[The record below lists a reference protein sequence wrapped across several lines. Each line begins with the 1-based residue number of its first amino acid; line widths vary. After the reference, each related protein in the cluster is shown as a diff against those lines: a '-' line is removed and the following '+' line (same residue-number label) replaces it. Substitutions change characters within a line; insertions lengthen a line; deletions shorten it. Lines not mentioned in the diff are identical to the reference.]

1 VIRVVLFDLGGVLI
15 ELSGV
20 ATFRSWIGDELAA
33 EEIWRRWLTSSAV
46 RAFETGQI
54 APDVFADRL
63 IHEFGLPVDR
73 RQFLASFAGWPRG
86 LLPGAAELVR
96 RVDRRCIRATLS
108 NTNVVH
114 WSRLLEEFGLAG
126 LFDRHFASHL
136 MGKLKPDQEV
146 FEHVIASLRCAPS
159 EILFLD
165 DQPLNVESARHAGM
179 HAVLANGTRQAE
191 SILIANGLLPAA
203 GPTN

>member
-15 ELSGV
+15 ELAGV
-20 ATFRSWIGDELAA
+20 ATFRSWLGDRLTAG
-33 EEIWRRWLTSSAV
+33 EIWRRWLTSPAV
-46 RAFETGQI
+46 RAFETGRI
-54 APDVFADRL
+54 APEAFADQL

-73 RQFLASFAGWPRG
+73 HQFLASFAAWPRG
-86 LLPGAAELVR
+86 LFPGAAELVR
-96 RVDRRCIRATLS
+96 RVDRRYVRATLS

-136 MGKLKPDQEV
+136 MGKLKPDPEV
-146 FEHVIASLRCAPS
+146 FEHVIADLRCAPS

-165 DQPLNVESARHAGM
+165 DQPMNVESARHAGM
-179 HAVLANGTRQAE
+179 HAVLANGTRQVE
-191 SILIANGLLPAA
+191 RILIANGLLPAA
-203 GPTN
+203 GPAN